1 MNSSKSDA
9 SNPFR
14 STSNGIG
21 PRTPLTGV
29 SANRKG
35 SRDASDPGYLVP
47 SRVGDLSRKESIVS
61 KNGSES
67 DSLLDLYGRTPSGS
81 KTNVNTIDHD
91 IPENMYRDE
100 DGPEGWIHRDKL
112 ARIESE
118 ELQAA
123 GITLPTARRAISKN
137 DRRGTSVER
146 SAEEVNKPELGSQR
160 SHGREEKRQRISSP
174 VEEEDSP
181 QERRNWDLRT
191 PAEIAAD
198 EATQSSPVYL
208 HPVLRKSGSRI
219 PVLTSSPLPI
229 PQEHIERDTP
239 LPRSRA
245 ASGTANESQEMIAP
259 RIRVRG
265 NSVGSQGLRDD
276 GEPVNGTPT
285 PAPGNAAA
293 GKSSVQGSPT
303 KAKPVKSPT
312 GTPVIN
318 TARKTTPTTRKA
330 SNTTKT
336 SAATTSNPSP
346 AARPSTRSGETERP
360 RTAINRPE
368 GDPPWL
374 ATMYKPDPR
383 LPPDEQIIPTH
394 AKRQQQAQWSEAGAI
409 PKTYDRE
416 FSPLEVHTEDG
427 LKQPTPSAAISE
439 MEGQVNAWPLKP
451 MLSVRSTSTSRPGT
465 SGSATA
471 GYSTMP
477 KVVNTPPVGS
487 ITSPKVQ
494 SPTGGTFQPDRLQQQ
509 QPPEEPEQKE
519 EGCNCCVVM

>member
-1 MNSSKSDA
+1 
-9 SNPFR
+9 
-14 STSNGIG
+14 
-21 PRTPLTGV
+21 
-29 SANRKG
+29 
-35 SRDASDPGYLVP
+35 
-47 SRVGDLSRKESIVS
+47 VGDLNRKESNVS
-61 KNGSES
+61 KTGSES

-91 IPENMYRDE
+91 IPENMYRD
-100 DGPEGWIHRDKL
+100 DDDPEGWIHRDKL

-137 DRRGTSVER
+137 GRRGTSVER
-146 SAEEVNKPELGSQR
+146 PAEEVNRPELSTQR
-160 SHGREEKRQRISSP
+160 SYGREEKRQRVSSP
-174 VEEEDSP
+174 VEEEDNA
-181 QERRNWDLRT
+181 QEQQNWDLRT

-198 EATQSSPVYL
+198 EAAQSSPVYIN
-208 HPVLRKSGSRI
+208 PVLRKSGSRI

-245 ASGTANESQEMIAP
+245 ASGTAGENQEMIAP
-259 RIRVRG
+259 RVRVRG
-265 NSVGSQGLRDD
+265 NSVGSQGLLDD

-303 KAKPVKSPT
+303 KAKPAKSPT
-312 GTPVIN
+312 GTLVAS
-318 TARKTTPTTRKA
+318 TARKATPTTRKT
-330 SNTTKT
+330 SNTTKV
-336 SAATTSNPSP
+336 SAVTTSNTSP
-346 AARPSTRSGETERP
+346 AARPSTRSGESDRP
-360 RTAINRPE
+360 RTAVNRPE

-394 AKRQQQAQWSEAGAI
+394 AKRQQQAQWSETGAV

-416 FSPLEVHTEDG
+416 FSPLEVHTDDG
-427 LKQPTPSAAISE
+427 LKQPTFSAALSE
-439 MEGQVNAWPLKP
+439 KEDQGHTWPLKP
-451 MLSVRSTSTSRPGT
+451 MASVRSTSTGRPGT
-465 SGSATA
+465 SGSTTA

-494 SPTGGTFQPDRLQQQ
+494 SPTSGTFQPNRLQQQ
-509 QPPEEPEQKE
+509 QPPAEPEQKE
-519 EGCNCCVVM
+519 GDCGCCVVM

>member
-9 SNPFR
+9 SNPAR
-14 STSNGIG
+14 STSNGIA

-35 SRDASDPGYLVP
+35 SRDASDPGYLLP
-47 SRVGDLSRKESIVS
+47 SRVGDLSRKESTVS
-61 KNGSES
+61 KTGSES
-67 DSLLDLYGRTPSGS
+67 DSLLDLYGRTPGGS

-100 DGPEGWIHRDKL
+100 DDPEGWIHRDKL

-123 GITLPTARRAISKN
+123 GITLPTARRVVSKN

-146 SAEEVNKPELGSQR
+146 SAEEVNKPEPSSQR
-160 SHGREEKRQRISSP
+160 SYGREEKRQRISSP
-174 VEEEDSP
+174 VEEEDNL

-198 EATQSSPVYL
+198 EATQSSPVYI

-245 ASGTANESQEMIAP
+245 ASGAASENQEMIAP

-265 NSVGSQGLRDD
+265 NSVGSQGLLDD

-285 PAPGNAAA
+285 PAPANAAA

-303 KAKPVKSPT
+303 KAKPAKSPT
-312 GTPVIN
+312 GTPVTS
-318 TARKTTPTTRKA
+318 TARKTTPTARKA

-336 SAATTSNPSP
+336 STATTSNSSP
-346 AARPSTRSGETERP
+346 AARPGTRSGETERP

-416 FSPLEVHTEDG
+416 FSPLEVHTDDG

-439 MEGQVNAWPLKP
+439 MEDQPNAWPLKP
-451 MLSVRSTSTSRPGT
+451 MLSVRSTSTSRPDT
-465 SGSATA
+465 SGSTTA

-477 KVVNTPPVGS
+477 KVLNTPPVGS

-519 EGCNCCVVM
+519 EGCGCCVIM

>member
-1 MNSSKSDA
+1 
-9 SNPFR
+9 
-14 STSNGIG
+14 
-21 PRTPLTGV
+21 
-29 SANRKG
+29 
-35 SRDASDPGYLVP
+35 
-47 SRVGDLSRKESIVS
+47 
-61 KNGSES
+61 
-67 DSLLDLYGRTPSGS
+67 
-81 KTNVNTIDHD
+81 VNTIDHD

-100 DGPEGWIHRDKL
+100 DDPEGWIHRDKL

-123 GITLPTARRAISKN
+123 GITLPTARRVISKN
-137 DRRGTSVER
+137 DRRGTSVDR
-146 SAEEVNKPELGSQR
+146 SAEEVNKLELGPQR
-160 SHGREEKRQRISSP
+160 SYGREEKRQRISSP
-174 VEEEDSP
+174 VEEEDNP
-181 QERRNWDLRT
+181 QEQRNWDLRT

-198 EATQSSPVYL
+198 EATQSSPVYIN
-208 HPVLRKSGSRI
+208 PVLRKSGSRI

-245 ASGTANESQEMIAP
+245 ASGTASENQEMVAP
-259 RIRVRG
+259 RIRMRG
-265 NSVGSQGLRDD
+265 NSAGSQVLLDD

-312 GTPVIN
+312 GTPV
-318 TARKTTPTTRKA
+318 TSTVRKPTPTTRKA

-336 SAATTSNPSP
+336 SAATTSNSSP
-346 AARPSTRSGETERP
+346 AARPGTRSGETERP

-427 LKQPTPSAAISE
+427 LKQPTPSAAVPE
-439 MEGQVNAWPLKP
+439 MEDQANTWPLKP
-451 MLSVRSTSTSRPGT
+451 MLSVRSTSTSRPDT

-477 KVVNTPPVGS
+477 KVVNTPPMGS
-487 ITSPKVQ
+487 ITSPRVQ
-494 SPTGGTFQPDRLQQQ
+494 SPTGGTFEPNRLHQQQ
-509 QPPEEPEQKE
+509 QPPEEAEQKE
-519 EGCNCCVVM
+519 GCGCCVVM

>member
-1 MNSSKSDA
+1 MNSSKPDA
-9 SNPFR
+9 PNPSR

-35 SRDASDPGYLVP
+35 SRDASDTGYLVP
-47 SRVGDLSRKESIVS
+47 SRVGDLSRKESTVS
-61 KNGSES
+61 KTGSES

-100 DGPEGWIHRDKL
+100 DDPEGWIHRDKL

-123 GITLPTARRAISKN
+123 GITLPAARRAISKN
-137 DRRGTSVER
+137 GRRGTSVER
-146 SAEEVNKPELGSQR
+146 SAEEVNRPELGSQR
-160 SHGREEKRQRISSP
+160 SYGREEKRQRISSP
-174 VEEEDSP
+174 VEEEDTP
-181 QERRNWDLRT
+181 QEQQNWDLRT
-191 PAEIAAD
+191 PAEIAAE
-198 EATQSSPVYL
+198 EATLSSPVYIN
-208 HPVLRKSGSRI
+208 PVLRKSGSRI

-245 ASGTANESQEMIAP
+245 ASGTAGENQEMIAP
-259 RIRVRG
+259 RVRVRG
-265 NSVGSQGLRDD
+265 NSVGSQGLLDD

-303 KAKPVKSPT
+303 KVKPAKSPT
-312 GTPVIN
+312 GTPVTS
-318 TARKTTPTTRKA
+318 TARKTTPATRKT

-336 SAATTSNPSP
+336 SAATTSNSSP
-346 AARPSTRSGETERP
+346 APRPGTRSGETDRP
-360 RTAINRPE
+360 KTAVNRPE

-394 AKRQQQAQWSEAGAI
+394 AKRQQQAQWSETGAI

-416 FSPLEVHTEDG
+416 FSPLEVHTDDG
-427 LKQPTPSAAISE
+427 LKQPTPSAAILE
-439 MEGQVNAWPLKP
+439 KDDQANAWPLKP
-451 MLSVRSTSTSRPGT
+451 MPSVRSTSSGRPGT
-465 SGSATA
+465 SGSTTA

-477 KVVNTPPVGS
+477 KVLNTPPVGS

-494 SPTGGTFQPDRLQQQ
+494 SPTGGTFEPNRLQQQ

-519 EGCNCCVVM
+519 EGCSCCVVM

>member
-1 MNSSKSDA
+1 
-9 SNPFR
+9 
-14 STSNGIG
+14 
-21 PRTPLTGV
+21 
-29 SANRKG
+29 
-35 SRDASDPGYLVP
+35 
-47 SRVGDLSRKESIVS
+47 
-61 KNGSES
+61 
-67 DSLLDLYGRTPSGS
+67 
-81 KTNVNTIDHD
+81 VNTIDHD

-100 DGPEGWIHRDKL
+100 DDPEGWIHRDKL

-123 GITLPTARRAISKN
+123 GITLPTARRVISKN
-137 DRRGTSVER
+137 DRRGTSVDR

-160 SHGREEKRQRISSP
+160 SYGREEKRQRISSP
-174 VEEEDSP
+174 VEEEDNP
-181 QERRNWDLRT
+181 QEQRSWDLRT

-198 EATQSSPVYL
+198 EATQSSPIYIN
-208 HPVLRKSGSRI
+208 PVLRKSGSRI

-245 ASGTANESQEMIAP
+245 ASGTASENQEMIAP
-259 RIRVRG
+259 RIRVRD
-265 NSVGSQGLRDD
+265 NSVGSQVLLDD

-303 KAKPVKSPT
+303 KAKPAKSPT
-312 GTPVIN
+312 GTPVTS

-336 SAATTSNPSP
+336 SAATPSNSSP
-346 AARPSTRSGETERP
+346 AVRPGTRSGETERP

-394 AKRQQQAQWSEAGAI
+394 AKRQQQAQWSEAGAV

-427 LKQPTPSAAISE
+427 LKQPTPSAAIPE
-439 MEGQVNAWPLKP
+439 TEDQVNTWPLKP
-451 MLSVRSTSTSRPGT
+451 MLSIRSTSTSRPDT

-477 KVVNTPPVGS
+477 KVANTPPVGS

-494 SPTGGTFQPDRLQQQ
+494 SPTSGTFQPNRFQQQ

-519 EGCNCCVVM
+519 EGCGCCVVM